1 MQKYYF
7 TKERLEELKKE
18 LEYLK
23 TEGRKEISEQLQKA
37 KEYGDLSENAE
48 YSEAREEQRR
58 LETRI
63 SELEVMIR
71 NASIIEEQRKSSGKT
86 SEVKI
91 GSKVFVK
98 RDGKTY
104 EYFIVGADEANPS
117 LGKISNE
124 SPLGKALLGKK
135 VGEEAIVNAPT
146 GKIVYKITKIE

>member
-1 MQKYYF
+1 MEKYYF

-23 TEGRKEISEQLQKA
+23 TEGRKEVSQQLQKA

-71 NASIIEEQRKSSGKT
+71 NALIIEEKTKS

-91 GSKVFVK
+91 GSKVVVK

-104 EYFIVGADEANPS
+104 EYFIVGTDEANPS

-124 SPLGKALLGKK
+124 SPLGKALLNKK
-135 VGEEAIVNAPT
+135 VGDEVIVNAPT
-146 GKIVYKITKIE
+146 GKIVYKIAKIE

>member
-1 MQKYYF
+1 MKKYYF

-71 NASIIEEQRKSSGKT
+71 NASIIDEKRKSN
-86 SEVKI
+86 EVKI
-91 GSKVFVK
+91 GSKVSVK

-146 GKIVYKITKIE
+146 GKIVYKVTKIE

>member
-1 MQKYYF
+1 MEKYYF

-23 TEGRKEISEQLQKA
+23 TEGRREVSEQLQKA

-71 NASIIEEQRKSSGKT
+71 NAIIIEEKVKS

-135 VGEEAIVNAPT
+135 VGEEVIVNAPT
-146 GKIVYKITKIE
+146 GKIIYKITKIE